1 MLHIPII
8 SIIVIYLVV
17 ICFKTFTHT
26 SLINFRKVNYW
37 GMCKEKIVVKIQA
50 FYNFFLIYC
59 SIWKHTT
66 NFLPHVTEP
75 SRVRTSITSF
85 TLCLIIAFCS
95 ISCMHKHIRAH
106 ENPSGILQTMRSRRP
121 SLPKEGLIHLA
132 LLLWNIFFGWSCAC
146 FKYLSG
152 LVWDLLCPLVLL
164 CRNCSMHFNK
174 YLQFMMPSS
183 KLYSYSSNFQLI
195 HLSFFISRPSHKN
208 FQN

>member
-1 MLHIPII
+1 M
-8 SIIVIYLVV
+8 
-17 ICFKTFTHT
+17 
-26 SLINFRKVNYW
+26 
-37 GMCKEKIVVKIQA
+37 
-50 FYNFFLIYC
+50 
-59 SIWKHTT
+59 
-66 NFLPHVTEP
+66 
-75 SRVRTSITSF
+75 
-85 TLCLIIAFCS
+85 LCLIWLNRAELEHLLHPSCS
-95 ISCMHKHIRAH
+95 ASLLLFAPFLVCTNTSEHMQ
-106 ENPSGILQTMRSRRP
+106 NPSGILQTMRSRRP